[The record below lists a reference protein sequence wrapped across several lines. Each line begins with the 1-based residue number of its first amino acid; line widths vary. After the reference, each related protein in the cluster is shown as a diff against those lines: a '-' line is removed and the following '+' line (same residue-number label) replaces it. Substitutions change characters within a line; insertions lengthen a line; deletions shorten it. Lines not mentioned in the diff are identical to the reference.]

1 MADSGA
7 TGIDLI
13 LASASPRRRELLKQI
28 GIKFEVISHL
38 DVDETLKSSETPDQY
53 VSRLAEE
60 KARAGYAIVYNDS
73 ENCKIPVLGADTC
86 IALDGEILGKPA
98 DREDGIAMLQ
108 RLSGRSHQVLTAL
121 CLYDGQLAHETL
133 SRSTVSFKV
142 IELHEIEQ
150 YWDTG
155 EPADKAGAYAIQGAA
170 ARFVVDLHGSYS
182 GVVGLPLYELSEL
195 LAEVSSSG

>member
-7 TGIDLI
+7 TSIDMI

-38 DVDETLKSSETPDQY
+38 DVDESLKSTETPEQY

-60 KARAGYAIVYNDS
+60 KSRAGHAEVYGNS
-73 ENCKIPVLGADTC
+73 GNRKIPVLGADTC
-86 IALDGEILGKPA
+86 IALDGEILGKPT

-108 RLSGRSHQVLTAL
+108 HLSGRSHQVLTAL
-121 CLYDGQLAHETL
+121 CLYDGQLVREAL
-133 SRSTVSFKV
+133 SRTTVSFKD

-182 GVVGLPLYELSEL
+182 GVVGLPLYELSQL
-195 LAEVSSSG
+195 LDEITSSD